1 MKIKVKKKDILD
13 ALSKIQGITGRKSNL
28 SITENV
34 LIKSGGSEIKI
45 QATDLETG
53 FEGFYPANV
62 INDGI
67 VALNSR
73 KLFEIVKNY
82 PNEDINIS
90 EDENRR
96 VKIGGK
102 KINYNIPGRDYE
114 DFPDIPIIEDID
126 FFSIESL
133 ELKRMI
139 EQTIMINASVDE
151 KRAHIL
157 GVLFECVQN
166 EDNLKIQMVSTDGKR
181 LARSDY
187 QYNKKEKG
195 LQPGKKVLIP
205 KKGLSEII
213 KFLESEDNV
222 QIGVKDNNFV
232 VSKDKETMILNI
244 LEGSFPEFE
253 KILTFDK
260 ENVLLFNKSD
270 FKMLVRRM
278 SILTSGD
285 YKGVFFDFSDNNLV
299 VTTANPDLGESRE
312 IMEIEYKKDPFKVA
326 FNPQFFIDT
335 LNFIE
340 SDNVLMNIKDE
351 ENPCLI
357 KGEKEDSF
365 LSVIMPMKI

>member
-1 MKIKVKKKDILD
+1 MKIKVKKNGILD
-13 ALSKIQGITGRKSNL
+13 VLAKIQGITGRKSNL

-34 LIKSGGSEIKI
+34 LIKTSGSEIKI

-53 FEGFYPANV
+53 FEGFYPATV
-62 INDGI
+62 INNGI

-73 KLFEIVKNY
+73 KLFEIIKNY
-82 PNEDINIS
+82 PNEDINIE

-126 FFSIESL
+126 FFTIESS

-139 EQTIMINASVDE
+139 EQTIMINAGVDE

-157 GVLFECVQN
+157 GVLFECIENN
-166 EDNLKIQMVSTDGKR
+166 ESFMVQMVSTDGKR
-181 LARSDY
+181 LARSHF

-195 LQPGKKVLIP
+195 VTPGKKVLIP

-213 KFLESEDNV
+213 KFLESEDHV
-222 QIGVKDNNFV
+222 QLGVKDNNFV
-232 VSKDKETMILNI
+232 VNKDKETMILNI

-253 KILTFDK
+253 KILSFDN
-260 ENVLLFNKSD
+260 ENVLSFNKND
-270 FKMLVRRM
+270 LKMLVRRM

-285 YKGVFFDFSDNNLV
+285 YKGVFFNFNKNSLV

-312 IMEIEYKKDPFKVA
+312 IMDIEFNKDPFKVA

-340 SDNVLMNIKDE
+340 SDTILMNIKDE

-365 LSVIMPMKI
+365 LSVVMPMKI